1 MRLVE
6 SSDAR
11 QALINSLAR
20 SRNQKLAN
28 AAGALRKAQRKTKAT
43 RRRSPQLDPDS
54 VDYNRPPVGWRAF
67 MKDHV
72 FWTEQG
78 TVRCSDNWLSRRQV
92 LGIRD
97 SSPTPSLTDD
107 LSECSSCYD
116 SDSLSDLN
124 MMTPPPLSLLPVPE
138 PEPVLVKEEEDKL
151 FDMYINMDLCAP

>member
-11 QALINSLAR
+11 LALINSLAR

-28 AAGALRKAQRKTKAT
+28 AAGALRKAQRKNKAV
-43 RRRSPQLDPDS
+43 RRQSPQLDPDS
-54 VDYNRPPVGWRAF
+54 VDYSRPQAGWRAF

-72 FWTEQG
+72 FWSEER
-78 TVRCSDNWLSRRQV
+78 TVGYSDNWLSRRQV

-107 LSECSSCYD
+107 LSECSSCCD
-116 SDSLSDLN
+116 SDSPPDLTL
-124 MMTPPPLSLLPVPE
+124 MTPPPLLLLPEPE

>member
-1 MRLVE
+1 MRIVE

-11 QALINSLAR
+11 LALINSLAR

-28 AAGALRKAQRKTKAT
+28 AAGALRKAQRKNKTA

-54 VDYNRPPVGWRAF
+54 VDYKRPPVGWRAF
-67 MKDHV
+67 TKDHV
-72 FWTEQG
+72 FWSEEG
-78 TVRCSDNWLSRRQV
+78 TVRRSDNWLSRRQI

-107 LSECSSCYD
+107 LSECSSCCE

-124 MMTPPPLSLLPVPE
+124 SMTPPPLLLLPEPE

-151 FDMYINMDLCAP
+151 FDMYINMDLCAA

>member
-1 MRLVE
+1 
-6 SSDAR
+6 
-11 QALINSLAR
+11 
-20 SRNQKLAN
+20 
-28 AAGALRKAQRKTKAT
+28 
-43 RRRSPQLDPDS
+43 
-54 VDYNRPPVGWRAF
+54 

-78 TVRCSDNWLSRRQV
+78 TVRCSDNWFSRRQV

-151 FDMYINMDLCAP
+151 FDMYINMDLCGP

>member
-11 QALINSLAR
+11 LALINSLAR

-28 AAGALRKAQRKTKAT
+28 AAGALRKVQRKNKTT
-43 RRRSPQLDPDS
+43 RRQSPQLDPDS
-54 VDYNRPPVGWRAF
+54 VDHHRPLVGWRAF
-67 MKDHV
+67 MKDNV
-72 FWTEQG
+72 FWTEGG
-78 TVRCSDNWLSRRQV
+78 TVRSSDSWLSRRQV
-92 LGIRD
+92 LGNRD

-124 MMTPPPLSLLPVPE
+124 LMTPPPLLPE

-151 FDMYINMDLCAP
+151 FDMYINMDLCAS

>member
-6 SSDAR
+6 PSDAR
-11 QALINSLAR
+11 LALINSLAR
-20 SRNQKLAN
+20 GRNQKLAN
-28 AAGALRKAQRKTKAT
+28 AVGALRKARRKTKTT
-43 RRRSPQLDPDS
+43 RRQSPQLDPDS

-72 FWTEQG
+72 FWAEG
-78 TVRCSDNWLSRRQV
+78 TVGCSDSWLPRRQV

-97 SSPTPSLTDD
+97 SSPTPSLIDD
-107 LSECSSCYD
+107 LSECSSCCD

-124 MMTPPPLSLLPVPE
+124 LMTPPLLLLPEPE

>member
-11 QALINSLAR
+11 LALINSLAR

-28 AAGALRKAQRKTKAT
+28 AAGALRKAQRKNKTT
-43 RRRSPQLDPDS
+43 RRQSPQLDPDS
-54 VDYNRPPVGWRAF
+54 VDYRRPPVGWRAF
-67 MKDHV
+67 MKDNV
-72 FWTEQG
+72 FWTEEG
-78 TVRCSDNWLSRRQV
+78 TVRCSDSWLSRRQV

-107 LSECSSCYD
+107 LSECSSCCD

-124 MMTPPPLSLLPVPE
+124 LMTPPPLLLPE

-151 FDMYINMDLCAP
+151 FDMYINMDLCAS

>member
-11 QALINSLAR
+11 LALINSLAR

-28 AAGALRKAQRKTKAT
+28 AAGALRKTQRKNKAV
-43 RRRSPQLDPDS
+43 RRQSPQLDPDS
-54 VDYNRPPVGWRAF
+54 VDYSRPQVGLRAF

-72 FWTEQG
+72 FWSEEG
-78 TVRCSDNWLSRRQV
+78 TVRRSDDWLSRRQV

-107 LSECSSCYD
+107 LSECD
-116 SDSLSDLN
+116 SDSLSDLTL
-124 MMTPPPLSLLPVPE
+124 MTPPPLLLLPEPE